1 MALGGIFTLLASE
14 IKDTPTTYM
23 EATETHV
30 QVLTNQMTDD
40 VYEGFFLKIGDI
52 IPYVTFQ
59 FKCPNPHPPLGYPFT
74 YIKTI
79 EILVGG
85 QIIAHYT
92 GKQLWC
98 MIQTLHDEKRRS
110 ALLAAQK
117 GIVILK
123 DFMPALSIAS
133 LVYHETK
140 WKITTNQQVYERLLS
155 SFRSS
160 QSQMIADLVLNG
172 IGDLGH
178 LACLYAG
185 TERGSITNYT
195 PFVFLNTELRDKLIR
210 EDHSLLYPMYN
221 YQEWPVSQ
229 CTNSIHIECTFRR
242 VLQFNFIVER
252 GDEPNTFYTPED
264 DPIEE
269 IILDSNGVNMFRG
282 SRNELYIID
291 KFVHNL
297 PIPTHV
303 AHYTHTYQSFEEF
316 SKGEGSL
323 SNFNEIPIK
332 GRSCLNMSKM
342 NFSVKVKISPHVD
355 PNAKVCMWI
364 MCASALRYYNGV
376 GINQN

>member
-1 MALGGIFTLLASE
+1 MAAGIFTLVASDT
-14 IKDTPTTYM
+14 KDTSTNYT
-23 EATETHV
+23 EATEIHT
-30 QVLTNQMTDD
+30 QTLPNQATTNI
-40 VYEGFFLKIGDI
+40 YEGNFLRNGDI

-74 YIKTI
+74 CIKTI
-79 EILVGG
+79 EILVGE
-85 QIIAHYT
+85 QIIVHYT

-117 GIVILK
+117 GIVVLK
-123 DFMPALSIAS
+123 DFMPSLSVVS
-133 LVYHETK
+133 LVYCEIK
-140 WKITTNQQVYERLLS
+140 WKITTNQQVYESLLS

-178 LACLYAG
+178 LACLYAN
-185 TERGSITNYT
+185 TERGSITKYT
-195 PFVFLNTELRDKLIR
+195 PFVFLNTKFMGKLCSER
-210 EDHSLLYPMYN
+210 HSLLYAAYH

-229 CTNSIHIECTFRR
+229 CKNSIHIQCNFRQG
-242 VLQFNFIVER
+242 LQFNFIVER
-252 GDEPNTFYTPED
+252 GDKPNTFYTPEE

-269 IILDSNGVNMFRG
+269 ITLNSNGSDLFHG
-282 SRNELYIID
+282 SQDELYIID
-291 KFVHNL
+291 KIVHNL

-323 SNFNEIPIK
+323 GKFNEIPMK
-332 GRSCLNMSKM
+332 GRSFLNMSKLDL
-342 NFSVKVKISPHVD
+342 SVKIKISPHVD

-364 MCASALRYYNGV
+364 MCASTLLYSSGV
-376 GINQN
+376 ASNQN